1 MKQLVFI
8 ALIFFTSAAQSQP
21 LKDQL
26 DKAWQNLISNPN
38 FKNASISLLVK
49 NVADGSEIFSRNEDM
64 GLASAS
70 TLKVITSATAF
81 ELLGKDFN
89 YKTRIACKGTISN
102 GVLYGDLIIKGSGDP
117 TFGTWRYSQ
126 TKEQE
131 IINFILKKLQQAGIQ
146 TINGHVLIDER
157 IMDGE
162 VIPDGW
168 IWQDIGNYYG
178 AGARAFNWRENQYD
192 LFLKSG
198 TTIGSAVTIAGTN
211 PYYVSG
217 LQLKSQLKSAKEG
230 SGDNAYIYLPL
241 FGNTGFVRGTIPVK
255 ENKFTISGSMP
266 DPARQFAITL
276 EAALKKKK
284 VEDVDLEYPQ
294 TTDITDLEPAKDIFY
309 VESPKLDSISYWFLQ
324 KSINLYGEALLKTM
338 AVNSGRSGSTGDG
351 VSVVRDFWKKK
362 NIGVDNLGLIDGSGL
377 SPQNRITT
385 NNLVNILL
393 YTRKQPWFQSYYAG
407 FPVINGIKMKSG
419 SISGVLSYTGI
430 IRNKSGEYAFAFIIN
445 NYDGSGAVTRKKM
458 WEILDILK

>member
-26 DKAWQNLISNPN
+26 NKAWQNLTSNPSY
-38 FKNASISLLVK
+38 KNASISLLVK
-49 NVADGSEIFSRNEDM
+49 NVADGSVIFSRNEDM

-81 ELLGKDFN
+81 ELLGNDFN

-102 GVLYGDLIIKGSGDP
+102 GVLHGDLIIKGSGDP
-117 TFGTWRYSQ
+117 TFGTWRYTQ

-131 IINFILKKLQQAGIQ
+131 IINYILNKLQQAGIQ
-146 TINGHVLIDER
+146 TIKGHVLIDER

-198 TTIGSAVTIAGTN
+198 STIGSAVTIAGTN
-211 PYYVSG
+211 PHYVSG

-284 VEDVDLEYPQ
+284 VEDVDLEYPK
-294 TTDITDLEPAKDIFY
+294 TTDITDLEPDRDIFY

-351 VSVVRDFWKKK
+351 VSVVREFWKKK

-385 NNLVNILL
+385 SNLVNILL

-445 NYDGSGAVTRKKM
+445 NYDGSGAATRKKM

>member
-8 ALIFFTSAAQSQP
+8 ALIFSHLLPNPSP
-21 LKDQL
+21 EDQL

-241 FGNTGFVRGTIPVK
+241 FGNTGFVRGTIGK
-255 ENKFTISGSMP
+255 GK
-266 DPARQFAITL
+266 
-276 EAALKKKK
+276 
-284 VEDVDLEYPQ
+284 
-294 TTDITDLEPAKDIFY
+294 
-309 VESPKLDSISYWFLQ
+309 
-324 KSINLYGEALLKTM
+324 
-338 AVNSGRSGSTGDG
+338 
-351 VSVVRDFWKKK
+351 
-362 NIGVDNLGLIDGSGL
+362 
-377 SPQNRITT
+377 
-385 NNLVNILL
+385 
-393 YTRKQPWFQSYYAG
+393 
-407 FPVINGIKMKSG
+407 
-419 SISGVLSYTGI
+419 
-430 IRNKSGEYAFAFIIN
+430 
-445 NYDGSGAVTRKKM
+445 
-458 WEILDILK
+458 